1 MEFIFSIS
9 ISYDAFLAYYKGIA
23 DKVAITDVNGRN
35 LHVNAKYFRP
45 YLTIQ
50 GIQGRFKLVTDSHG
64 NYSSLE
70 KL

>member
-23 DKVAITDVNGRN
+23 DKVAITDIHGRN
-35 LHVNAKYFRP
+35 LYVNAKYFRP
-45 YLTIQ
+45 FLTIN
-50 GIQGRFKLVTDSHG
+50 GIQGRFKLVLDSNG
-64 NYSSLE
+64 KYQSLN